1 MKFVIDF
8 NHMFC
13 IISIS
18 VLIGITIGSITSL
31 KINSVIKR
39 HKERKKNK
47 KNEK

>member
-18 VLIGITIGSITSL
+18 ILIGIDIGSIISL
-31 KINSVIKR
+31 KINSAIKR
-39 HKERKKNK
+39 HKERKKSK
-47 KNEK
+47 KND